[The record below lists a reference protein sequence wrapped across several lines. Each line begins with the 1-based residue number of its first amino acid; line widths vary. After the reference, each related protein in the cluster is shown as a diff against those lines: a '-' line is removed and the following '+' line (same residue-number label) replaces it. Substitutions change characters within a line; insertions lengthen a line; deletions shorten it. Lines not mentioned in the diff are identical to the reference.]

1 MFFKKKDSPVS
12 KEITYISSENA
23 PKKVS
28 VSEKN
33 RDALQELNRSKM
45 LFRLTSQV
53 EETHVI
59 SICSVSSAP

>member
-12 KEITYISSENA
+12 KESTYLSSENA

-53 EETHVI
+53 EETAVVADGLI
-59 SICSVSSAP
+59 AST

>member
-53 EETHVI
+53 
-59 SICSVSSAP
+59 